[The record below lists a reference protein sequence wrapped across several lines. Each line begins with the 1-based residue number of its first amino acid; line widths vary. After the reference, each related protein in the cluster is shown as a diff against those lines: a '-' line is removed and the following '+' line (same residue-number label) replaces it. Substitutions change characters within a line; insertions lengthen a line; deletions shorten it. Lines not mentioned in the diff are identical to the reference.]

1 MPVFTTDPLD
11 LLVSLTVT
19 SDCQVIDIPPVASAI
34 VKRHLTSKHR
44 IVRIGEQLTPDR
56 SSLRDTIAQLP
67 EDAIVEVEYELASAS
82 PPRVNIARSV
92 EINGKMCNL
101 SERDGKEAMLKLLNE
116 EQESLPESG
125 KGISPTRVQVPA
137 SQAVEEDN
145 VYLGETTRF
154 TSTSMATFDTVDND
168 DHNGRGNRTDTIRT
182 KLEKAV
188 IKVQPGRCIIAIC
201 NDVNPIS
208 EIELLAHMTQKKVY
222 AVDCGLKVRNRP
234 KPNQIAAAFVEA
246 VRSGYWFTVLHANKS
261 IGTLN
266 LLENLMKELR
276 EKNLEG
282 VHEES
287 RVFICMEQHPHFPRF
302 LAENA
307 VIMKL
312 STSFEGSSLMS
323 DTFSSASSCTRLVT
337 GQKKLESCADELRR
351 VRIAAAVDIV
361 DIEARDIVSE
371 RPNAQPIDV
380 SGSVVL
386 QNGFSGLMNDKFLC
400 VAQAGDSD
408 RFAVGS
414 SLGNVYFLD
423 SMGCSLLQVHAHD
436 ASIWDLAFREKYR
449 FTTGSED
456 GTSVEW
462 SCSNEKGDAQA
473 SLQCNARHTLGTDV
487 YCVKYLH
494 PNDPQTPLLTGGLYN
509 SLMVRGRDGTKSY
522 IRTQCSIQVIKS
534 LPQSPTAIVGG
545 GDGSLSLFDIGTNT
559 LVKTLTDHQ
568 RKVPTLT
575 VQDDNHFFSGSFDS
589 TIRAWDCRA
598 PGAVNTLT
606 LKLKNY
612 VTGLDVNNNH
622 LAACVGE
629 NLYLWDVRKL
639 NEVLGGFPQGWKGL
653 SRGVCVQSASNLV
666 VTASPDGYVR
676 FWRFV

>member
-19 SDCQVIDIPPVASAI
+19 SDCQIIDIPPVASST
-34 VKRHLTSKHR
+34 VKRHLSSKHR
-44 IVRIGEQLTPDR
+44 IVRIGDHLTPDR
-56 SSLRDTIAQLP
+56 SSLRDVIAQLP
-67 EDAIVEVEYELASAS
+67 EDAQVEVEYELATAS

-92 EINGKMCNL
+92 EINGKVCNL
-101 SERDGKEAMLKLLNE
+101 TERDGKEAMLKLLNE
-116 EQESLPESG
+116 EQEPASES
-125 KGISPTRVQVPA
+125 KVKDTLARVQVPSS
-137 SQAVEEDN
+137 SQSHVEEDSA
-145 VYLGETTRF
+145 YLGDTTRF
-154 TSTSMATFDTVDND
+154 TSTSMATFDKFDE
-168 DHNGRGNRTDTIRT
+168 DHHGHRVDTIRT
-182 KLEKAV
+182 KFEKAV

-201 NDVNPIS
+201 TDVNPIS
-208 EIELLAHMTQKKVY
+208 EIELLASMTQKKVF

-234 KPNQIAAAFVEA
+234 KPSQIAAAFVEA
-246 VRSGYWFTVLHANKS
+246 IRNGCWFVVLHANKS
-261 IGTLN
+261 IGTLQLLDN
-266 LLENLMKELR
+266 LFKELHD
-276 EKNLEG
+276 KKLEG

-287 RVFICMEQHPHFPRF
+287 RVFICMEQHPHFPR
-302 LAENA
+302 LLSENA

-312 STSFEGSSLMS
+312 TTSFEGSSLMS

-337 GQKKLESCADELRR
+337 GQKKADAVSDSRK

-361 DIEARDIVSE
+361 DIEARDIISE
-371 RPNAQPIDV
+371 RPSAQPIDV

-400 VAQAGDSD
+400 VAPAGDND

-487 YCVKYLH
+487 YCVRYLH
-494 PNDPQTPLLTGGLYN
+494 PNDPHTPLLTGGLYN

-534 LPQSPTAIVGG
+534 LPESPTAVVGG
-545 GDGSLSLFDIGTNT
+545 GDGSISLFDIGTNT
-559 LVKTLTDHQ
+559 LMKTLSDHQ
-568 RKVPTLT
+568 RKVPTIT
-575 VQDDNHFFSGSFDS
+575 VQDNNHFFSGSFDS

-612 VTGLDVNNNH
+612 VTGLDVNDNH

-653 SRGVCVQSASNLV
+653 SRGLCVQSASNLV